1 MPWELQSQPLEAAPP
16 WKAGENHM
24 HPSIEVLVGL
34 TTAKDLRVII
44 TFSITTLQTEI
55 VEKTG
60 PDFDGIL

>member
-1 MPWELQSQPLEAAPP
+1 
-16 WKAGENHM
+16 M

-34 TTAKDLRVII
+34 TTAKDLRVVM
-44 TFSITTLQTEI
+44 TFSITTLQTES